1 MNHCGNECVVGIDP
15 SLTGFA
21 MVAMYYDGSGKIESK
36 ELKTKATDT
45 LKGRMDRLRRLAKE
59 AEAFIKKH
67 WPALCVIEGYSHAAK
82 WKAAAMGELGAMVRH
97 MVIGIPPVTIE
108 VAPTVL
114 KKFAAGKGNANK
126 LVMTQSVGKKF
137 DCQFKTDNMADAYGL
152 AWLGLVGI
160 DKMEA
165 TNQKQREVIK
175 DVKKLIL
182 RETE

>member
-1 MNHCGNECVVGIDP
+1 MSHLENRCVVGIDP

-21 MVAMYYDGSGKIESK
+21 MVAMYYDSGETESK
-36 ELKTKATDT
+36 EIKTKPVNT
-45 LKGRMDRLRRLAKE
+45 LKGRMDRLRGLAKA
-59 AEAFIKKH
+59 AEDFVKKH
-67 WPALCVIEGYSHAAK
+67 WPEVCVIEGYSHAAK
-82 WKAAAMGELGAMVRH
+82 WKAAAMGELGAMVRDRI
-97 MVIGIPPVTIE
+97 VGLSPSTIE

-114 KKFAAGKGNANK
+114 KKFTTGKGNANK
-126 LVMTQSVGKKF
+126 LVVTQSVGKKF

-160 DKMEA
+160 DQMEA

-182 RETE
+182 LETD